1 MPNLGAPELII
12 IALVVLLL
20 FGATRLPKLGR
31 SMGESISGFKKGLE
45 RRERRRHRGS
55 DAGRLRDRQDR
66 GLLRP
71 RQPHR
76 RPGARVE
83 ARQ

>member
-31 SMGESISGFKKGLE
+31 SMGESISGFKKGLNDASDDE
-45 RRERRRHRGS
+45 IVEVQAHVSETAKS
-55 DAGRLRDRQDR
+55 DA
-66 GLLRP
+66 
-71 RQPHR
+71 
-76 RPGARVE
+76 V
-83 ARQ
+83 